1 MLLVLITGP
10 ARIPTP
16 DPVTVIALDSSSES
30 SDAWDYDDYDDHSPG
45 YDLMDFGMYN
55 SAYYGGYGR

>member
-1 MLLVLITGP
+1 MTPLVLITGP
-10 ARIPTP
+10 VRIPTP

-30 SDAWDYDDYDDHSPG
+30 SDAWDEDYDDDPV